1 MSSAITNSSSWG
13 WGGEGVLAIRL
24 SLATY
29 ESAISVRREEGAM
42 VRQIKREEKDGLPNA
57 LHQNVI
63 LTTSIIYLN
72 EPEGCIGFLA

>member
-1 MSSAITNSSSWG
+1 
-13 WGGEGVLAIRL
+13 
-24 SLATY
+24 
-29 ESAISVRREEGAM
+29 M